1 MTQPFTI
8 DGVELRVGFKAGVAV
23 FPTDGATTEALC
35 ANAETALAQ
44 AKAGGQRHLFYA
56 PEMNARVAESLT
68 MENRLRRALD
78 DGRLALHY
86 QPKVDVVSGG
96 LAGLE
101 ALIRWTDPELGVV
114 PPAKFVS
121 VLESTGL
128 ILAAGRW
135 ALRRAAEDMRR
146 WRAGGFDVPRISV
159 NVSAI
164 QLRPR
169 AFVDS
174 VLQAIEGK
182 DRERPLIDLEMT
194 KSVRAEDTDDTA
206 ANR

>member
-78 DGRLALHY
+78 DGRLPPHY
-86 QPKVDVVSGG
+86 HPKVDVVSGG

-101 ALIRWTDPELGVV
+101 ALVRWAGPRRR
-114 PPAKFVS
+114 
-121 VLESTGL
+121 
-128 ILAAGRW
+128 AGRP
-135 ALRRAAEDMRR
+135 A
-146 WRAGGFDVPRISV
+146 
-159 NVSAI
+159 
-164 QLRPR
+164 
-169 AFVDS
+169 
-174 VLQAIEGK
+174 
-182 DRERPLIDLEMT
+182 
-194 KSVRAEDTDDTA
+194 
-206 ANR
+206 